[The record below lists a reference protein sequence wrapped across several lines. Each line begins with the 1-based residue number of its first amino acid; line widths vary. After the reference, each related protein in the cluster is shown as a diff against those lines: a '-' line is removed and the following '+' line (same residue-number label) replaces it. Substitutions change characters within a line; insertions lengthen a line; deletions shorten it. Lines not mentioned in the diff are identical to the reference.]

1 MGQSMIESD
10 SSQNNGQDQVT
21 GTTIS
26 QAEAFAATR
35 KAFTDLEA
43 MGASDFDIFN
53 ALADLFYSRGEAE
66 ISQLLADTA
75 YKCFQRGE

>member
-1 MGQSMIESD
+1 MIGAGSLD
-10 SSQNNGQDQVT
+10 NGQDRVM

-26 QAEAFAATR
+26 QSEAFTAAK

-43 MGASDFDIFN
+43 MGISDFDIFN
-53 ALADLFYSRGEAE
+53 ALADLFYSRGESE

-75 YKCFQRGE
+75 YKCFQRGQ